1 MKDKVLELISNQ
13 FNVPVEKLN
22 ENMSFK
28 EDLNADSIDLVQLIM
43 TIEAEFNVDT
53 TDEDL
58 DSIKTIGDC
67 LKYIDKMN

>member
-1 MKDKVLELISNQ
+1 MKDKVLKLISNQ

-53 TDEDL
+53 RDEDL